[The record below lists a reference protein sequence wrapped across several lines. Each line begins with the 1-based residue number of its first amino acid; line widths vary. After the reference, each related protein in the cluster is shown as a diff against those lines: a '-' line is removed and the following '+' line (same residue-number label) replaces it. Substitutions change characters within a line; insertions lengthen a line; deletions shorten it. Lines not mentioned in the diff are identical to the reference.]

1 MFEFEIACKVTY
13 FFRQKNKRNKKSSFS
28 CLLFDDAVGLIDA

>member
-13 FFRQKNKRNKKSSFS
+13 FFRQKNKRNKKTSFS
-28 CLLFDDAVGLIDA
+28 GLLFDDTVGLIES